1 MWFKYLWM
9 AVFGIWLIISNVILI
24 KAFIKAK
31 FSIHTF
37 EAEFL
42 QKYDSGKFIIGTIIV
57 DVIIAVV
64 LIFIFKLWILA
75 IIIWGLIGLYL
86 VKELFIDKREFDDI
100 TILSQLWCMI
110 NILILGAAT
119 MLSFVIYLCSLFAP
133 ALPN

>member
-9 AVFGIWLIISNVILI
+9 VVFGILLIISNVILI

-37 EAEFL
+37 EAKHL
-42 QKYDSGKFIIGTIIV
+42 QEDRFIIGTIIV
-57 DVIIAVV
+57 DVIIAAV
-64 LIFIFKLWILA
+64 LVFIFKLWIPA

-110 NILILGAAT
+110 NILILCAAT
-119 MLSFVIYLCSLFAP
+119 MLSFIIYLCSLFAP
-133 ALPN
+133 DLPN